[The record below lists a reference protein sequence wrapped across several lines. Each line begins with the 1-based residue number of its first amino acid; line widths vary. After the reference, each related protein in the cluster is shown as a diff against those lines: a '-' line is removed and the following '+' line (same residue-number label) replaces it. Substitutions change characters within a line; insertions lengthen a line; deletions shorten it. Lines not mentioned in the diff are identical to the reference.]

1 MVDVGKTRVGTAGWS
16 IPKQCAAAFPAEG
29 THLERY
35 ARRFSAVEINSSFY
49 RPHQPGTYA
58 RWAASVPPGFRFAVK
73 LPREISH
80 LRRLVDVTQPLDR
93 FLAEIE
99 ALGRTLGPVLVQLPP
114 SLCYE
119 EAPVGAFFETLRA
132 RFEGGVVCEPRHPSW
147 FTDAVDG
154 MLVSFRVARVAAD
167 PALVPRAATPGG
179 WPGIVYRRLH
189 GSPEM
194 YYSAYAAADLD
205 VIAQATRETAGQ
217 TREHWCIFDN
227 TARGEAAKDA
237 LSLLDR
243 L

>member
-1 MVDVGKTRVGTAGWS
+1 MWEKIRIGTAGWN

-29 THLERY
+29 THLARY
-35 ARRFSAVEINSSFY
+35 AGRFTAVEINSSFY
-49 RPHQPGTYA
+49 RPHKRETYA

-80 LRRLVDVTQPLDR
+80 LRRLVDVTQPLER
-93 FLAEIE
+93 FLGEIG

-114 SLCYE
+114 SLRYE
-119 EAPVGAFFETLRA
+119 EAPVGAFFETFRA
-132 RFEGGVVCEPRHPSW
+132 RFEGGVVCEPRHSSW

-154 MLVSFRVARVAAD
+154 TLVSFRVARVAAD
-167 PALVPRAATPGG
+167 PAPVPRAATPGG

-194 YYSAYAAADLD
+194 YYSAYDAADLD
-205 VIAQATRETAGQ
+205 AIAQTMRETAAH